1 MNKRFQLFEI
11 NQIMYDI
18 LNGYQELIKFGL
30 VHEDI
35 KPSNI
40 LVNNNIFKIGD
51 FGLTQKVG

>member
-1 MNKRFQLFEI
+1 
-11 NQIMYDI
+11 MYDI